1 MRSIKET
8 FRALGIELESKYLV
22 YTTKD
27 RDRTIAVPYHHI
39 KSIELK
45 ENRVLVSTGGLER
58 ITLELPS
65 EGMAKQLF
73 EELLLQLEKV
83 YL

>member
-8 FRALGIELESKYLV
+8 FKALGIELESKYFI

-27 RDRTIAVPYHHI
+27 RERTIVIPYHHI
-39 KSIELK
+39 KSMELK
-45 ENRVLVSTGGLER
+45 ESRVIVSTGGLER

-65 EGMAKQLF
+65 EGLAKQLF
-73 EELLLQLEKV
+73 EELLLQLEKI